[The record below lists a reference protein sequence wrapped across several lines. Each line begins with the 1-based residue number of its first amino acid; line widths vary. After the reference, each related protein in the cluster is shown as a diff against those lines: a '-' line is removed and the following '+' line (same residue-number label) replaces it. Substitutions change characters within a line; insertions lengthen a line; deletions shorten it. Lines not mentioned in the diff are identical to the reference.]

1 MNAYRSKLLSL
12 DKLKPALQK
21 ARSGGKIVVFT
32 NGCFDILHRGHVS
45 YLEQAR
51 SLGDLLVVG
60 LNSDDSVRRIKGPD
74 RPIFTE
80 NDRAAVLAGLT
91 SVSYVTVFGE
101 DTPLE
106 LITTLRPDVLVKG
119 ADWKVED
126 IVGGRE
132 VLEWGGEVR
141 TIEYLDGYSSS
152 DVINRMNKHGQLNDD
167 NKN

>member
-1 MNAYRSKLLSL
+1 M
-12 DKLKPALQK
+12 
-21 ARSGGKIVVFT
+21 
-32 NGCFDILHRGHVS
+32 
-45 YLEQAR
+45 
-51 SLGDLLVVG
+51 
-60 LNSDDSVRRIKGPD
+60 RRIKGPD

-152 DVINRMNKHGQLNDD
+152 DVINRMNRHGQLNDD

>member
-12 DKLKPALQK
+12 DELKPALQK

-152 DVINRMNKHGQLNDD
+152 DVINRMNKHGQLNDND
-167 NKN
+167 KN